1 MGESV
6 SAERVGSNAQST
18 SKAMQMFELRAKIL
32 RDQLPVDEF
41 GLEWTE
47 KPQINVFERVFPLLK
62 MEAAIDL
69 TASVYGIR
77 EDMLD
82 PERIKLQQD
91 AMLGAGGAVG
101 SATSATTAPTNAPEM
116 LKTPSRRHKSEIQKE
131 ISELNRGLSI

>member
-1 MGESV
+1 
-6 SAERVGSNAQST
+6 
-18 SKAMQMFELRAKIL
+18 MFELRAKIL